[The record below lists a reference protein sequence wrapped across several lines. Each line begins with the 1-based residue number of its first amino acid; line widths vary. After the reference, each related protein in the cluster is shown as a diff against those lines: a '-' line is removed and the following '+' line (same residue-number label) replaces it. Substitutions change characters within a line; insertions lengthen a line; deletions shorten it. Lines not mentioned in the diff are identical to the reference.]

1 MSALGHLRTLK
12 SGFEMSALPVK
23 ADIRRR
29 QGHVRLVPKADMALA
44 INLCGCSIDGVLGFN
59 LVQAF
64 GANRAIEGA
73 TMSSDYQ
80 DGC

>member
-1 MSALGHLRTLK
+1 
-12 SGFEMSALPVK
+12 MSALPAK